1 MTDWED
7 WLKKAAKRP
16 SDYETQK
23 RDKTEKEIRAALAD
37 YTPLQGKP
45 YRVYVKGSYINNT
58 NVRLNFDV
66 DIAVEYYGYFYSD
79 LAFDLKGKDK
89 SEVDVVPS
97 TDPYTQGEFK
107 ADILGA
113 LEDAYGNSAV
123 EAGNIAY
130 RVREN
135 KTTLPADV
143 VPSWEYRRYDRI
155 ENGQPVY
162 QLGTCVFPGSGGRK
176 VNYPAQQLQNGRQK
190 TQDTGRRYKKM
201 VRALKK
207 VQTRLVTE
215 GILDEELPSYL
226 IECLVYNVPD
236 DRFNHTTYTADMRAV
251 LANVFNETLDSG
263 SWENWREV
271 HELRYLFRGGAWDHA
286 EVHKLASEAWD
297 YLGFE

>member
-7 WLKKAAKRP
+7 WLKRAAKRP

-23 RDKTEKEIRAALAD
+23 RDKTEKEIRAALSD
-37 YTPLQGKP
+37 YAPLQGKP

-66 DIAVEYYGYFYSD
+66 DIAVEYYGYFFSD

-89 SEVDVVPS
+89 SEVGLTSS
-97 TDPYTQGEFK
+97 TDSYSQDEFK
-107 ADILGA
+107 ADILSA
-113 LEDAYGNSAV
+113 LENAYGLSAV
-123 EAGNIAY
+123 EPGNIAY
-130 RVREN
+130 RVGEN

-155 ENGQPVY
+155 VNGEPVY
-162 QLGTCVFPGSGGRK
+162 QVGTCVFPSSGGRK
-176 VNYPAQQLQNGRQK
+176 VNYPAQQLQNGRRK
-190 TQDTGRRYKKM
+190 TQETGRRYKKM

-207 VQTRLVTE
+207 LQTRLVTE
-215 GILDEELPSYL
+215 GILEDELPSYL

-251 LANVFNETLDSG
+251 LANVFNETLDAG
-263 SWENWREV
+263 NWEDWLEV
-271 HELRYLFRGGAWDHA
+271 HELRYLFRGNTWDHA